1 MYLAWSLLCRL
12 TALYLM
18 AIVQP
23 LLRQMA
29 EWYARCTLVNVIA
42 VYASFSVPL
51 ILVYWPSF
59 DTLILKNISSIEQNI
74 NNDLN

>member
-1 MYLAWSLLCRL
+1 
-12 TALYLM
+12 M